1 MTFDMSTKT
10 IFMLVVAV
18 LTLVITIASIVQSMD
33 SLAYALSGKLDSMT
47 WITPCV
53 GLVICMLINLMPDDK
68 GKDQ

>member
-1 MTFDMSTKT
+1 
-10 IFMLVVAV
+10 MLVVAV